1 MHSDVIGRFF
11 IMKYIHIIIFLLT
24 HDLTEL
30 KEYWE
35 VEFIKKEFKWSRLL
49 NKLSKSNNT
58 YMMWYRLAYFMFR
71 SESNKQ
77 KRVAVKINRKL
88 NIRYSIDIPLQAE
101 IGIGFDMW
109 HPIGVVITRK
119 AKIGDR
125 LKIGS
130 NVVIGFKNYDI
141 GGSIKIGD
149 DVTIGASSMIFG
161 QNIKIGD
168 NVKIGAMSFIN
179 KDIPDNCTVYT
190 KKTTILKKF

>member
-1 MHSDVIGRFF
+1 MF
-11 IMKYIHIIIFLLT
+11 KYIHIIIFLLT

-30 KEYWE
+30 KKYWE

-49 NKLSKSNNT
+49 NKLCKSDNT
-58 YMMWYRLAYFMFR
+58 YMVWYRLTYFMFR

-77 KRVAVKINRKL
+77 KKVAVKINRKL
-88 NIRYSIDIPLQAE
+88 NRKYSIDIPVQAE

-130 NVVIGFKNYDI
+130 NVVIGFKNYEMD
-141 GGSIKIGD
+141 GSIKIGD
-149 DVTIGASSMIFG
+149 DVTIGANSMIFG
-161 QNIKIGD
+161 QNIKIGN
-168 NVKIGAMSFIN
+168 NVTIGAMSFIN
-179 KDIPDNCTVYT
+179 KDIPENGSVYT
-190 KKTTILKKF
+190 EKSNIIKNKAH